1 MLNQVVV
8 KLPKLLAAL
17 LAALLLACAA
27 AACSSEREPIVF
39 SELNWP
45 SAEIQTRIVRF
56 IVEHGYGYPTE
67 SIAGSTEPLWQ
78 RLLDNETDV
87 ALEVWLPNQQEVWES
102 ALAEGVIVDA
112 GTSLQPIW
120 QGFVIPQYVKDEH
133 PGLVA
138 VTDLPDYAA
147 LFAAPD
153 SSGRARLVDCVEGW
167 FCAQDNAAKIA
178 AYGLTEHVE
187 LAAPDSAAAL
197 FEGLER
203 AYERGDAWLGYMWGP
218 TPTAAAL
225 ELYLLEEPAYS
236 DACWAAGKGCA
247 YPETEVRIAVHQTL
261 AERAPEVLEFLERW
275 EFDEESQIAAEV
287 WMAEQ
292 GESAA
297 NAALWYLRNRRAVW
311 SAYLSEETAG
321 KVDAALADTE

>member
-45 SAEIQTRIVRF
+45 SAEIQTQIVRF

-153 SSGRARLVDCVEGW
+153 SNGRARLVSCVEGW
-167 FCAQDNAAKIA
+167 FCAQDNAAKIT

-187 LAAPDSAAAL
+187 LVAPDSAAAL
-197 FEGLER
+197 FESLER
-203 AYERGDAWLGYMWGP
+203 AYERGEAWLGYMWGP

-236 DACWAAGKGCA
+236 DACWAADKGCA

-297 NAALWYLRNRRAVW
+297 NAALWYLRSRRAVW
-311 SAYLSEETAG
+311 SAFLSEETAG